1 MTLSNEYDKKLV
13 FAKSRE
19 KRSELS
25 DKNLFLMPALTA
37 DESRKENLCLK
48 KRRELLDEGVEKFLL
63 KIRNF
68 KLFKGNQEIPLEK
81 KTEGE
86 PDA

>member
-1 MTLSNEYDKKLV
+1 M

-25 DKNLFLMPALTA
+25 DKKLFLMPTLTA
-37 DESRKENLCLK
+37 DESRKENFWLK
-48 KRRELLDEGVEKFLL
+48 KKRELLDEGVEKSLL

-68 KLFKGNQEIPLEK
+68 KLFKGNPEIPLEEK
-81 KTEGE
+81 MEGE
-86 PDA
+86 TDA